1 MARRR
6 RGNPVHGWLVLD
18 KPVGMSSTRALSRAR
33 GIVQAAKAGH
43 GGTLDPLASGV
54 LPIAF
59 GEATKT
65 VQYAMDGRKFYR
77 FTVCW
82 GEERATDDKEGEVTA
97 TSAHRPSRA
106 DVEAMLGRFTGTI
119 EQVPPAFSAIRVQ
132 GERAYD
138 LARAGEAP
146 QLVARPV
153 HIDDLTIADWPD
165 ADHCVLE
172 AACGKGTYVRALA
185 RDLGR
190 ALGTCAHIGSLRRTR
205 VGPFHEQDMISL
217 EQLQE
222 MRHSGAVFED
232 FIGILKPVAT
242 ALDDIPALAVSRDEA
257 ARLRN
262 GQPILVRG
270 MNTPPMTGTVYAHSG
285 GVPVAITTMERG
297 EIHPV
302 RVFNLPV

>member
-1 MARRR
+1 MGRRR
-6 RGNPVHGWLVLD
+6 KGRPVHGWLVLD
-18 KPVGMSSTRALSRAR
+18 KPAGLGSTQALARTR
-33 GIVQAAKAGH
+33 GIFQAAKAGH
-43 GGTLDPLASGV
+43 GGTLDPLASGL

-65 VQYAMDGRKFYR
+65 VPYAMDGQKIYR
-77 FTVCW
+77 FTIRW
-82 GEERATDDKEGEVTA
+82 GEERSTDDAEGEVTA
-97 TSAHRPSRA
+97 TSGHRPSRA
-106 DVEAMLGRFTGTI
+106 DVEAALGRFTGTI
-119 EQVPPAFSAIRVQ
+119 EQVPPAFSAIRVN

-138 LARAGEAP
+138 LARAGAAP
-146 QLVARPV
+146 ELAPRPV
-153 HIDDLTIADWPD
+153 RIDSLTVAGWPD

-190 ALGTCAHIGSLRRTR
+190 ALGTCAHISTLRRTR
-205 VGPFHEQDMISL
+205 VGPFHEEDMISL

-232 FIGILKPVAT
+232 FMQILKPVAT

-285 GVPVAITTMERG
+285 GVPVAIAAMERG
-297 EIHPV
+297 ELHPV

>member
-18 KPVGMSSTRALSRAR
+18 KPVGMTSTRALSRAR

-43 GGTLDPLASGV
+43 GGTLDPLASGL

-65 VQYAMDGRKFYR
+65 VQYAMDGQKFYR

-82 GEERATDDKEGEVTA
+82 GEERSTDDEEGEVTA
-97 TSAHRPSRA
+97 TSDHRPSRT
-106 DVEAMLGRFTGTI
+106 DVEAALGRFTGTI
-119 EQVPPAFSAIRVQ
+119 EQVPPAFSAIRVN
-132 GERAYD
+132 GKRAYD
-138 LARAGEAP
+138 LARAGAAP
-146 QLVARPV
+146 ELSPRPV
-153 HIDDLTIADWPD
+153 RIDSLEVADWPD

-190 ALGTCAHIGSLRRTR
+190 SLGTCAHVSGLRRTR
-205 VGPFHEQDMISL
+205 VGPFREEDMISL

-232 FIGILKPVAT
+232 FIRILKPVAT

-262 GQPILVRG
+262 GPPILVRG
-270 MNTPPMTGTVYAHSG
+270 MNTPPLTGTVYAHCG
-285 GVPVAITTMERG
+285 EVPVAIAAMEKG
-297 EIHPV
+297 ELHPV